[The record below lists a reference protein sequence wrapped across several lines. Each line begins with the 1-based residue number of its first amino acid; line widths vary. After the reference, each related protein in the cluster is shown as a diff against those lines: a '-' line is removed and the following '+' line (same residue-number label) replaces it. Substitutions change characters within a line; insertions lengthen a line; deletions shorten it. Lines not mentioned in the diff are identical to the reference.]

1 MAKLTTRSLTAT
13 TVTADNK
20 PKGSALTHSELDSN
34 FLNLETDKLENTT
47 DDFTGT
53 LSIKGSGGAAVG
65 QIDFYDNDD
74 SHKISI
80 KSLGTV
86 AADYTLT
93 LPPNDGDSGQV
104 LTTDGSGVLT
114 WTSKTVDS
122 TNLVDDT
129 TPQLG
134 GDLDVNGNDIVS
146 TSEGNIKLAPD
157 GNGEVDITSNIKQ
170 EGGKIIEQFGGQT
183 GLLIHDQSEGGYTT
197 QNYST
202 PAGMLTGPGIHIDS
216 AGQFQYPALVL
227 RNNSISGYPNI
238 WAAKARPSGGTNYG
252 TDAYMENN
260 ETIFRFFGA
269 PYKDDAAAGEEYFT
283 AGASGDFK
291 ASEDHSDGNLGCKIE
306 FGTINNGTTTNT
318 TKLTLDDDIQ
328 AHTAIR
334 LDEVSAPT
342 SVTDKGFIYAKD
354 VSGTAEVFVMDAAG
368 NETQISPHNAEG
380 EWQYFSKNV
389 KTGKTVRIN
398 MEAMIRDIEQLT
410 GKTYIENE

>member
-20 PKGSALTHSELDSN
+20 PKGSALTHNELDSN

-114 WTSKTVDS
+114 WTSKTVDT

-134 GDLDVNGNDIVS
+134 GDLDVNGQSIVS
-146 TSEGNIKLAPD
+146 VSNGNITLAP
-157 GNGEVDITSNIKQ
+157 NGTGELDITSNIKQ
-170 EGGKIIEQFGGQT
+170 SGAKIIEQYGGDT
-183 GLLIHDQSEGGYTT
+183 GIFIHDQSEGGYTT
-197 QNYST
+197 QDFST
-202 PAGMLTGPGIHIDS
+202 PGGMLTGPGIHIDS
-216 AGQFQYPALVL
+216 AGQFQYPSLVL
-227 RNNSISGYPNI
+227 RNNSVSGYPNL
-238 WAAKARPSGGTNYG
+238 WAAKARPSGGTDYS
-252 TDAYMENN
+252 TDDYLDSG

-269 PYKDDAAAGEEYFT
+269 PYNGAASSGQEYFT

-291 ASEDHSDGNLGCKIE
+291 ASEDHSSGNLGCKIE
-306 FGTINNGTTTNT
+306 FGTVNNGSTSNT
-318 TKLTLDDDIQ
+318 TKMTIDDDIQ

-342 SVTDKGFIYAKD
+342 NVTDKGFIYAKD
-354 VSGTAEVFVMDAAG
+354 VTGTAEVFVMDAAG

>member
-122 TNLVDDT
+122 TNLVMT
-129 TPQLG
+129 RHH
-134 GDLDVNGNDIVS
+134 N
-146 TSEGNIKLAPD
+146 
-157 GNGEVDITSNIKQ
+157 
-170 EGGKIIEQFGGQT
+170 
-183 GLLIHDQSEGGYTT
+183 
-197 QNYST
+197 
-202 PAGMLTGPGIHIDS
+202 
-216 AGQFQYPALVL
+216 LV
-227 RNNSISGYPNI
+227 
-238 WAAKARPSGGTNYG
+238 GTW
-252 TDAYMENN
+252 M
-260 ETIFRFFGA
+260 
-269 PYKDDAAAGEEYFT
+269 
-283 AGASGDFK
+283 
-291 ASEDHSDGNLGCKIE
+291 
-306 FGTINNGTTTNT
+306 
-318 TKLTLDDDIQ
+318 
-328 AHTAIR
+328 
-334 LDEVSAPT
+334 
-342 SVTDKGFIYAKD
+342 
-354 VSGTAEVFVMDAAG
+354 
-368 NETQISPHNAEG
+368 
-380 EWQYFSKNV
+380 
-389 KTGKTVRIN
+389 
-398 MEAMIRDIEQLT
+398 
-410 GKTYIENE
+410 